1 MKKITLL
8 TSLLFISIY
17 AFAQTPV
24 ITMIADGDCTGGTP
38 KVVEIYADGTVDFSQ
53 YTMQNQTN
61 SNSTWGADFNLAPFG
76 TVTDDFIYI
85 YHSTGNGATGNEF
98 AQEFPSATNAETSAV
113 ASFNGDDRIRI
124 IEVATGNTIDQY
136 GVDSTDGTGE
146 TWEYKDGY
154 AKRNNGTYPN
164 GTFTENDWTF
174 YNGGLDGEGSCNGG
188 SIYETI
194 INTASYTTAGGTTNP
209 VLTIT
214 APTDGQIFNPN
225 TTSVNASFNVQNFN
239 VGNTATSDGYISWVL
254 NSTTTPKYDTAD
266 ETINVS
272 AGNSYTLTAE
282 LLDFNGNPLNPA
294 VTQTVNFSV
303 ANYTPVAS
311 IQALRDLPED
321 TYAEF
326 TGEAT
331 ITFLQ
336 NFRNQK
342 YIEDATAAIL
352 IDDTNDVLTNTYA
365 IGDNITGLKGL
376 VGAHNGIAQFY
387 PVEDIATIVSNGN
400 TITPQ
405 TVTIADFMAN
415 YNDYESELIAIENVT
430 ITGDTNVFTNGSNY
444 TITENTGDSSVLRT
458 NFYNVDFIGTN
469 LPTEE
474 ISFVAGIAA
483 HYNGKGQIFPR
494 DLNDF
499 GEVLST
505 DNIQAQGVS
514 IYPNPANTYVNIQTA
529 NNQAVNVAIYNLL
542 GQEVLTQ
549 NNVQNTVN
557 LEGLQKGLYIIKV
570 SNAHVNFTQKL
581 IVK

>member
-8 TSLLFISIY
+8 LLLLVSTFSFAQGTETFETQTSLTGSY
-17 AFAQTPV
+17 
-24 ITMIADGDCTGGTP
+24 ADGSFSGETSGVTVNYVHSRDQGSGSSDYSITGNGIMLRRSDEPSSVEFVIPNGVGDFTFDVRKAFTGSKERQVAVFANDVEIFTSPVFSNTSGADATVHTYTANVNLAGSVNVKISYPTAITSGNRQVVIDNVTWTANGGTP
-38 KVVEIYADGTVDFSQ
+38 QPALS
-53 YTMQNQTN
+53 
-61 SNSTWGADFNLAPFG
+61 
-76 TVTDDFIYI
+76 
-85 YHSTGNGATGNEF
+85 
-98 AQEFPSATNAETSAV
+98 
-113 ASFNGDDRIRI
+113 
-124 IEVATGNTIDQY
+124 
-136 GVDSTDGTGE
+136 
-146 TWEYKDGY
+146 
-154 AKRNNGTYPN
+154 
-164 GTFTENDWTF
+164 
-174 YNGGLDGEGSCNGG
+174 
-188 SIYETI
+188 
-194 INTASYTTAGGTTNP
+194 
-209 VLTIT
+209 IT
-214 APTDGQIFNPN
+214 APTDGQIFDPN
-225 TTSVNASFNVQNFN
+225 TTSVNASFNVQNFS
-239 VGNTATSDGYISWVL
+239 VGNSATSDGYISWVL
-254 NSTTTPKYDTAD
+254 NSTTTAKYDTAD

-303 ANYTPVAS
+303 ANYTPVAT

-352 IDDTNDVLTNTYA
+352 IDDNDDVLTNTYA

-405 TVTIADFMAN
+405 TVTIANFMAN

>member
-8 TSLLFISIY
+8 LLLLVSTFS
-17 AFAQTPV
+17 FAQGTETFDNLTLTGTSYSDGTFTGQDGSTWEYLQSRGDFQISGNAIMLGRNRTPDAEVKSGSIANGIGTLNFDYKQAFSNNVDLDVYVNNVLVANVTTNSEQDV
-24 ITMIADGDCTGGTP
+24 IKNSGNINVNVAGNFVLKFLNTNGAQVVIDNVTWTANGGTP
-38 KVVEIYADGTVDFSQ
+38 QPALS
-53 YTMQNQTN
+53 
-61 SNSTWGADFNLAPFG
+61 
-76 TVTDDFIYI
+76 
-85 YHSTGNGATGNEF
+85 
-98 AQEFPSATNAETSAV
+98 
-113 ASFNGDDRIRI
+113 
-124 IEVATGNTIDQY
+124 
-136 GVDSTDGTGE
+136 
-146 TWEYKDGY
+146 
-154 AKRNNGTYPN
+154 
-164 GTFTENDWTF
+164 
-174 YNGGLDGEGSCNGG
+174 
-188 SIYETI
+188 
-194 INTASYTTAGGTTNP
+194 
-209 VLTIT
+209 IT

-225 TTSVNASFNVQNFN
+225 TTSVNASFNVQNFS

-254 NSTTTPKYDTAD
+254 NSTTTAKYDTAD

-303 ANYTPVAS
+303 ANYTQVAT
-311 IQALRDLPED
+311 IQALRDLAED

-352 IDDTNDVLTNTYA
+352 IDDNDDVLTNTYA

-415 YNDYESELIAIENVT
+415 YNNYESELIAIENVT

>member
-8 TSLLFISIY
+8 LLLLVSTFS
-17 AFAQTPV
+17 FAQGTETFDNLTLTGTSYSDGTFTGQDGSTWEYLQSRGDFQISGNAIMLGRNRTPDAEVKSGSIANGIGTLNFDYKQAYSNNVDLDVYVNNVLVANVTTNSEQNV
-24 ITMIADGDCTGGTP
+24 IKNSGNISVNVAGNFVLKFLNTNGAQVVIDNVTWTANGGTP
-38 KVVEIYADGTVDFSQ
+38 QPALS
-53 YTMQNQTN
+53 
-61 SNSTWGADFNLAPFG
+61 
-76 TVTDDFIYI
+76 
-85 YHSTGNGATGNEF
+85 
-98 AQEFPSATNAETSAV
+98 
-113 ASFNGDDRIRI
+113 
-124 IEVATGNTIDQY
+124 
-136 GVDSTDGTGE
+136 
-146 TWEYKDGY
+146 
-154 AKRNNGTYPN
+154 
-164 GTFTENDWTF
+164 
-174 YNGGLDGEGSCNGG
+174 
-188 SIYETI
+188 
-194 INTASYTTAGGTTNP
+194 
-209 VLTIT
+209 IT
-214 APTDGQIFNPN
+214 APTDGQIFDPN
-225 TTSVNASFNVQNFN
+225 TTSVNASFNVQNFS
-239 VGNTATSDGYISWVL
+239 VGNSATSDGYISWVL
-254 NSTTTPKYDTAD
+254 NSTTTAKYDTAD

>member
-8 TSLLFISIY
+8 LLLLVSTFS
-17 AFAQTPV
+17 FAQGTETFDNLTLTGTSYVDGTFTGQDGSTWEYLQSRGDYQISGNAIMLGRNRTPDAEVKSGSIANGIGTLNFDYMQAFSNNVDLDVYVNNVLVANVTTNSEQNV
-24 ITMIADGDCTGGTP
+24 IKNSGNISVNVAGNFVLKFLNTNGAQVVIDNVTWTANGGTP
-38 KVVEIYADGTVDFSQ
+38 QPALS
-53 YTMQNQTN
+53 
-61 SNSTWGADFNLAPFG
+61 
-76 TVTDDFIYI
+76 
-85 YHSTGNGATGNEF
+85 
-98 AQEFPSATNAETSAV
+98 
-113 ASFNGDDRIRI
+113 
-124 IEVATGNTIDQY
+124 
-136 GVDSTDGTGE
+136 
-146 TWEYKDGY
+146 
-154 AKRNNGTYPN
+154 
-164 GTFTENDWTF
+164 
-174 YNGGLDGEGSCNGG
+174 
-188 SIYETI
+188 
-194 INTASYTTAGGTTNP
+194 
-209 VLTIT
+209 IT

-225 TTSVNASFNVQNFN
+225 TTSVNASFNVQNFS

-254 NSTTTPKYDTAD
+254 NSTTTAKYDTAD

-303 ANYTPVAS
+303 ANYTPVAT
-311 IQALRDLPED
+311 IQDLRDLPED

-352 IDDTNDVLTNTYA
+352 IDDNNDVLTNTYA

-474 ISFVAGIAA
+474 ISFVAGIAS
-483 HYNGKGQIFPR
+483 HYSGKGQIFPR

-505 DNIQAQGVS
+505 DNIQAQDVS
-514 IYPNPANTYVNIQTA
+514 IYPNPANTYVNIQTT
-529 NNQAVNVAIYNLL
+529 NNQAVNIAIYNLL